1 MNERKKKRKKR
12 ERERKGTI
20 QKVREKGEEGGR
32 ERRRKEEGEEGR
44 EKRRK
49 VLTMRTPND
58 HQSAVVSCP
67 FLFTTSGAMYSTVPQ
82 NENVFLSSTAS
93 LDRPK
98 STKRRKWAWQS
109 CDSHVTYRL
118 A

>member
-1 MNERKKKRKKR
+1 MEVTDSERKKKRKKR
-12 ERERKGTI
+12 ERERKGTR

-32 ERRRKEEGEEGR
+32 ERRRK
-44 EKRRK
+44 
-49 VLTMRTPND
+49 VLTMRTPKD

-98 STKRRKWAWQS
+98 STRRGKWAWQS
-109 CDSHVTYRL
+109 CDSLMTYRL